1 MEYIKPTGC
10 TTVQFINLIKDNEK
24 LDKITFSGRL
34 DPMARGKILIFKN
47 EDCKLA
53 KDYHSNKKTYQFE
66 VIIGIKTDTDDA
78 LGIIDEYLIDNINN
92 NVSDYI
98 LKIVDYVNNLDD
110 NIFEQRY
117 HDFSSK
123 VFFKNKNFV
132 DKNKL
137 NLINKVQIY
146 DKNIIGNNVYCYK
159 HWIKNII
166 DNINSIDNNNSK
178 NNSKN
183 SFRQD
188 EIMNQWNK
196 ISNNNNLKKNIY
208 SVKIELSVSSGFYV
222 RQFVNDM
229 SFKLSIPLMV
239 YDINRVEFV

>member
-1 MEYIKPTGC
+1 MEYIKPLGT
-10 TTVQFINLIKDNEK
+10 TTVQFINKIKEDEK

-47 EDCKLA
+47 DDCKLA
-53 KDYHSNKKTYQFE
+53 KNYHSNKKIYQFE

-78 LGIIDEYLIDNINN
+78 LGIINQYNINDINVN
-92 NVSDYI
+92 NSYDYI
-98 LKIVDYVNNLDD
+98 KKILDYVNILDT
-110 NIFEQRY
+110 NILEQKY

-146 DKNIIGNNVYCYK
+146 DKKIIGNNVYSYK
-159 HWIKNII
+159 YWIENII
-166 DNINSIDNNNSK
+166 TIINNIDKK
-178 NNSKN
+178 NN
-183 SFRQD
+183 FRQE
-188 EIMNQWNK
+188 EIINQWNK
-196 ISNNNNLKKNIY
+196 IKDEINYKSLMIY
-208 SVKIELSVSSGFYV
+208 SVKIELSVSSGFYI

-229 SFKLSIPLMV
+229 SLKLNIPLMT
-239 YDINRVEFV
+239 YDINRINI

>member
-1 MEYIKPTGC
+1 MEYLKPSGC
-10 TTVQFINLIKDNEK
+10 TTVQFINKIKDDEK

-34 DPMARGKILIFKN
+34 DPLARGKILIFKN

-78 LGIIDEYLIDNINN
+78 LGIIDKYNLNDVNGNYDNIN
-92 NVSDYI
+92 
-98 LKIVDYVNNLDD
+98 KIIDYVNNLDS
-110 NIFEQRY
+110 NIFEQKY

-137 NLINKVQIY
+137 NLTNQVQIF
-146 DKNIIGNNVYCYK
+146 DKKIIGNNVYNFKY
-159 HWIKNII
+159 WIENMIITINNI
-166 DNINSIDNNNSK
+166 DKKNNSK
-178 NNSKN
+178 NN
-183 SFRQD
+183 FRQQ
-188 EIMNQWNK
+188 EIVEQWNK
-196 ISNNNNLKKNIY
+196 IYEQLTHKINIS
-208 SVKIELSVSSGFYV
+208 SVKIELSVSSGFYI

-229 SFKLSIPLMV
+229 SIKLGIPLIT
-239 YDINRVEFV
+239 YDINRIYI

>member
-34 DPMARGKILIFKN
+34 DPMARGKILVFKN

-78 LGIIDEYLIDNINN
+78 LGIIDGYLIDNINN

-110 NIFEQRY
+110 NIFEQKY

-137 NLINKVQIY
+137 NLTNKVQIY
-146 DKNIIGNNVYCYK
+146 EKKIIGNNLYCYK

-166 DNINSIDNNNSK
+166 DNINSIENISNS
-178 NNSKN
+178 SLN

-188 EIMNQWNK
+188 IIIDQWNK

-229 SFKLSIPLMV
+229 SFQLGIPLMV
-239 YDINRVEFV
+239 YDINRISI